1 VFRYPTQ
8 EVLTGQLNGRV
19 LKLVSTN
26 DSSGSTPP
34 TTGGSSST
42 GTLSSTPYTNKNGG
56 FKFYPPESWYMAG
69 DNSNAVAYHSSDDI
83 NVISVRYTNTGYKLD
98 KAGLEA
104 YINGNEYNR
113 YGFKDAYIETSRE
126 LKLDEG
132 SGTVY
137 KTFNYNS
144 TPQIVE
150 TIYNQY
156 GDVVFEIEFWT
167 DADRWDS
174 LNGLFNSFLGKVSW
188 YPDQVSYG
196 TPYMLV
202 DTFYGP
208 DNAFSYDYYIPWYPT
223 WDYSGDTNW
232 DVYTSPDGYAI
243 VESGYYND
251 LTTEWSKGNA
261 GQWALDNLE
270 SYYSKNS
277 SDLKVDKDQINS
289 KGYEYLEWHT
299 KVGQLV
305 GITTF
310 YAEGT
315 QIELMTVAWSK
326 SYASVY
332 EDALRYIVE
341 SFTAPAQ

>member
-1 VFRYPTQ
+1 
-8 EVLTGQLNGRV
+8 
-19 LKLVSTN
+19 
-26 DSSGSTPP
+26 
-34 TTGGSSST
+34 
-42 GTLSSTPYTNKNGG
+42 LSSTPYTNKNGG

-156 GDVVFEIEFWT
+156 DDVVFEIEFWT